1 MRDGLDS
8 IFSPRS
14 VAVVGASK
22 DPTKWGNLVAKSL
35 MESSYQ
41 GKVYLVNPKGGTVY
55 GRETYASIFDIPDR
69 VDLAVVGIPVK
80 FVANS
85 IKDCIK
91 KGVKGIVVVTAH
103 FGEYSD
109 EGKRIEKEIVE
120 MAHEAGARIIGP
132 NCLGIYNSAIDLNTV
147 WTSFLRGPIAIITQ
161 SGNVGLEVN
170 YMDKRRRIGFSK
182 FISFGNQIDIGLDEY
197 LDYVTDDPNSRAIF
211 LYIEG
216 LKDGKEFLRAA
227 KIATSSKPV
236 LAIKAGTGSAGI
248 RACSSHTG
256 ALASSSE
263 VFQAA
268 LRQCGIISVE
278 TGVDLFEIGE
288 ALIKCPLPSGNRIG
302 ILTNGGGFGTL
313 AADIAE
319 KYNLQIPLLSEDTK
333 RKLVEAVPPE
343 ALHSGN
349 NPVDFADE
357 ADWWA
362 WARLPEIM
370 LQDKDIDGLV
380 IVGGFGGYE
389 DTWPASKEIWP
400 QTADMISKL
409 PEKYNKPVVV
419 HSLFEEDKPKS
430 LEIFRR
436 QGIPVYGRI
445 EVAIRCMS
453 SLVERSRYLEKVQD
467 DAREPMPKLDTRA
480 ASTVKAIIASAR
492 EKGRLNLLET
502 ESREILEAY
511 GIPVPVYKL
520 AKTREEAIDF
530 SSRIG
535 CPVAMKIVSPDIV
548 HKTEAGGVRL
558 NLKDNSDIANSF
570 SEIIASVKA
579 YDSKA
584 EISGVI
590 ITPMEGTGREVI
602 IGMTKDP
609 TFGATI
615 MFGLGGTF
623 VEALKDVSFR
633 IAPLTPRDAR
643 EMIQETKG
651 YCVLTGIR
659 GQKAVSIDAIVNI
672 ILRISTLV
680 MDHPEISELDLNP
693 VFAFEDHAS
702 IVDARILLTK

>member
-1 MRDGLDS
+1 MRDRLDS

-14 VAVVGASK
+14 VAVIGASK

-35 MESSYQ
+35 IDSSYP
-41 GKVYLVNPKGGTVY
+41 GKIYLVNPRGGTVY
-55 GRETYASIFDIPDR
+55 GRETYASIHDIPDS

-80 FVANS
+80 FVADS
-85 IKDCIK
+85 IKDCIR

-109 EGKRIEKEIVE
+109 EGRRIEKEIVE
-120 MAHEAGARIIGP
+120 MAHEAGTRIVGP

-170 YMDKRRRIGFSK
+170 YVAKRRGIGFSK
-182 FISFGNQIDIGLDEY
+182 FISFGNQIDIRLDEY
-197 LDYVTDDPNSRAIF
+197 LDYVTDDPDSKVIF

-216 LKDGKEFLRAA
+216 IKDGKEFLRAA
-227 KIATSSKPV
+227 KMAMLNKPV
-236 LAIKAGTGSAGI
+236 LAIKAGTGSAGV
-248 RACSSHTG
+248 RACASHTG
-256 ALASSSE
+256 SLASSSE
-263 VFQAA
+263 VCQAA
-268 LRQCGIISVE
+268 FRQCGIIIAE
-278 TGVDLFEIGE
+278 TGVDLLDIGE
-288 ALIKCPLPSGNRIG
+288 AFVKCPLPAGNRIG

-313 AADIAE
+313 AADISE
-319 KYNLQIPLLSEDTK
+319 KYKLEIPMLSEGTK
-333 RKLVEAVPPE
+333 QKLIKAVPPE
-343 ALHSGN
+343 ALHCGN

-370 LQDKDIDGLV
+370 LEDKDIDGLV

-400 QTADMISKL
+400 QTADIISKL
-409 PEKYNKPVVV
+409 PKKYNKPIVV

-467 DAREPMPKLDTRA
+467 DAREPIPKLDSRA
-480 ASTVKAIIASAR
+480 ASTVKAIIASSR
-492 EKGRLNLLET
+492 EKGCLNLLET
-502 ESREILEAY
+502 EAREILAAY

-520 AKTREEAIDF
+520 AKTQEDAIDF
-530 SSRIG
+530 ASKIG
-535 CPVAMKIVSPDIV
+535 YPVAMKIVSPDIV

-558 NLKDNSDIANSF
+558 NLKDNSDVAKSF
-570 SEIIASVKA
+570 SEIIASAKA

-623 VEALKDVSFR
+623 VEALKDVAFR
-633 IAPLTPRDAR
+633 IAPLTSRDAR
-643 EMIQETKG
+643 EMVQEIRG
-651 YCVLTGIR
+651 YRVLTGIR

-672 ILRISTLV
+672 ILRISALV
-680 MDHPEISELDLNP
+680 MDHPKISELDLNP
-693 VFAFEDHAS
+693 VFTFEDHAS
-702 IVDARILLTK
+702 IVDARILVTK